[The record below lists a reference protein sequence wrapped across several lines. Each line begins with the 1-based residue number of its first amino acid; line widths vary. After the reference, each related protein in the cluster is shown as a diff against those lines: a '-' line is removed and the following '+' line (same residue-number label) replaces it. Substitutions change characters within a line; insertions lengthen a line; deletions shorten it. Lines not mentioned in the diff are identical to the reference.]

1 MKISRRTLLRSAA
14 IGAAGV
20 AAPSLITRYGWAQ
33 TGPIKLGMV
42 EPMSGPNRYFGE
54 SRTDAVRLVV
64 ERVNA
69 AGGLLGREAAF
80 VAVDSEMKADVA
92 ARRARELLLGEKVD
106 FITGFSSPVNMAVAR
121 EANAQKKL
129 FVSSTTLP
137 TDMNGSGFTPT
148 TFTCSPNAEVYA
160 NGLVVLVKN
169 SPAKKVYVLA
179 QDVGSGVVMGKHF
192 ARQFAVQKRPDQE
205 LVGEEYHPTFRIT
218 DFGPYIT
225 KIIASGADWV
235 VTPNFGPDLLL
246 PLQQGSQLGWNVR
259 VATTYLNDP
268 VVLKELGAA
277 AIGHW
282 ASAINLITI
291 PTAKNKEW
299 VKIWRDRYP
308 KGQNLSAIP
317 DSSTGMAV
325 NAYSWMFDVVKR
337 AGSIE
342 LDKLIK
348 TWEGDKYTALWGD
361 VEMRACD
368 HLIQTGIGKAQ
379 IAAAADIPADMRF
392 FDFPFIGPATLTPR
406 EEISI
411 ARAASGNSRCTA

>member
-1 MKISRRTLLRSAA
+1 MNMSRRKFLRATSAGA
-14 IGAAGV
+14 IGV
-20 AAPSLITRYGWAQ
+20 TAPSIITRYGWSQ

-42 EPMSGPNRYFGE
+42 EAMSGPNRYFGE
-54 SRTDAVRLVV
+54 SRSDAVRLVA
-64 ERVNA
+64 ERINA
-69 AGGLLGREAAF
+69 AGGLLGRQVEF

-92 ARRARELLLGEKVD
+92 ARRARELLQGEKVD

-121 EANAQKKL
+121 EANANKKL

-137 TDMNGSGFTPT
+137 TDMNGSGFLPT

-160 NGLVVLVKN
+160 NGLVSLVRK

-192 ARQFAVQKRPDQE
+192 AKQFAAMKRPDQTI
-205 LVGEEYHPTFRIT
+205 VGEEYHPTFRIS

-246 PLQQGSQLGWNVR
+246 PLQQGHQLGWDVK

-268 VVLKELGAA
+268 VALKQLGAV
-277 AIGHW
+277 AIGHYV
-282 ASAINLITI
+282 SALHLITI
-291 PTAKNKEW
+291 PTPQSRQW
-299 VKIWRDRYP
+299 TTIWRERYP
-308 KGQNLSAIP
+308 KGENLSAIP
-317 DSSTGMAV
+317 NSSTGMAV
-325 NAYSWMFDVVKR
+325 NGYSWLFDVVKR
-337 AGSIE
+337 AGS
-342 LDKLIK
+342 LDVEQLIK

-368 HLIQTGIGKAQ
+368 HMIQTGVGQAQ
-379 IAAAADIPADMRF
+379 IVAAADIPADMRF
-392 FDFPFIGPATLTPR
+392 FDFPFIGPATMTSR
-406 EEISI
+406 EEI
-411 ARAASGNSRCTA
+411 AVAPAATGNARCTA